1 MSRTEGNAILA
12 YYQQITEGTVLVG
25 KWVRT
30 VYEIIIRGLEEK
42 RWKFDQKKARR
53 AIEFIETFCR
63 HHEGKLAPGKI
74 RLELWQ
80 KALISVIFGILD
92 RDGYRQFREVLVVMG
107 RKNGKT
113 LLAAAI
119 NAYMMYMDGEYGARL
134 YMCAPKL
141 GQAKLCFDALVQ
153 MVQTEPEMSEITEKR
168 RFDLYVAGTNSS
180 AMPLAFSAKRSDGLN
195 PSAVTCDEVSSW
207 PGEQGLKQ
215 YEVLRSA
222 FGAREQWLLLSI
234 STAGYVNEGIYDELV
249 KRSTRFL
256 LGDSQE
262 SRLLPVLYMI
272 DDVEKWSDINEL
284 RKANPN
290 LGVSVSVDYLLEEIR
305 IAEGSLSKKSEFL
318 TKYCNIKQNSSQ
330 AWLSTG
336 TVQLCRGQQLRLEDF
351 RDCYGLIGIDLSMST
366 DLTSAVCL
374 IERGG
379 RGHVF
384 AKFWLP
390 SAKIEEA
397 SARDNL
403 PYRQYIT
410 RGLLAE
416 SGENYVDYQDCFRWC
431 TDLIEKYQI
440 YPLWVGY
447 DKYCA
452 QPLVQQLSGYGFH
465 CDSVVQGENLT
476 GIINT
481 TEGMLKDGYFDIG
494 DNDLLAVHF
503 LDAALKCNAETGRK
517 KLIKMNANAH
527 VDGMAALLDAMCMRQ
542 VHYDEIG
549 MQLMNAG

>member
-42 RWKFDQKKARR
+42 RWRFDQKKARR

-80 KALISVIFGILD
+80 KALISIIFGILD

-256 LGDSQE
+256 LGD
-262 SRLLPVLYMI
+262 R
-272 DDVEKWSDINEL
+272 
-284 RKANPN
+284 RA
-290 LGVSVSVDYLLEEIR
+290 GCCR
-305 IAEGSLSKKSEFL
+305 
-318 TKYCNIKQNSSQ
+318 C
-330 AWLSTG
+330 ST
-336 TVQLCRGQQLRLEDF
+336 
-351 RDCYGLIGIDLSMST
+351 
-366 DLTSAVCL
+366 
-374 IERGG
+374 
-379 RGHVF
+379 
-384 AKFWLP
+384 
-390 SAKIEEA
+390 
-397 SARDNL
+397 
-403 PYRQYIT
+403 
-410 RGLLAE
+410 
-416 SGENYVDYQDCFRWC
+416 
-431 TDLIEKYQI
+431 
-440 YPLWVGY
+440 
-447 DKYCA
+447 
-452 QPLVQQLSGYGFH
+452 
-465 CDSVVQGENLT
+465 
-476 GIINT
+476 
-481 TEGMLKDGYFDIG
+481 
-494 DNDLLAVHF
+494 
-503 LDAALKCNAETGRK
+503 
-517 KLIKMNANAH
+517 
-527 VDGMAALLDAMCMRQ
+527 
-542 VHYDEIG
+542 
-549 MQLMNAG
+549 

>member
-1 MSRTEGNAILA
+1 MSRQDNAIYA
-12 YYQQITEGTVLVG
+12 YYQQIQEGTVLVG
-25 KWVRT
+25 KWVRA
-30 VYEIIIRGLEEK
+30 VYEIIVHGIEEK
-42 RWKFDQKKARR
+42 KWRFDQKKARR
-53 AIEFIETFCR
+53 AIDFIETFCR
-63 HHEGKLAPGKI
+63 HHEGRLAPGKI

-92 RDGYRQFREVLVVMG
+92 KDGNRQFREVLVVMG

-119 NAYMMYMDGEYGARL
+119 NAYMLYFDREYGARL

-153 MVQTEPEMSEITEKR
+153 MVQTEPEMSTLTEKR
-168 RFDLYVAGTNSS
+168 RFDIYVPGTNSS
-180 AMPLAFSAKRSDGLN
+180 AMPLAFAAKRSDGLN

-207 PGEQGLKQ
+207 PGDQGLKQ

-262 SRLLPVLYMI
+262 TRLLPVLYMI

-290 LGVSVSVDYLLEEIR
+290 LGVSISVDYLLEEIR

-330 AWLSTG
+330 AWLSTAV
-336 TVQLCRGQQLRLEDF
+336 VQKARGKQLRLEDF
-351 RDCYGLIGIDLSMST
+351 RGTYGLIGIDLSMST

-374 IERGG
+374 IERDE
-379 RGHVF
+379 RIHVF
-384 AKFWLP
+384 GKFWLP
-390 SAKIEEA
+390 AAKIDEA

-410 RGLLAE
+410 RGLLEE
-416 SGENYVDYQDCFRWC
+416 SGENYVDYQDCFNWC
-431 TDLIEKYQI
+431 KSLIEQYEI

-447 DKYCA
+447 DKYSA

-465 CDSVVQGENLT
+465 CDSVTQGENLT

-481 TEGMLKDGYFDIG
+481 AEGLLKDGTIDIG
-494 DNDLLAVHF
+494 DNDLMAVHF
-503 LDAALKCNAETGRK
+503 LDAALKCNAENGRK

-527 VDGMAALLDAMCMRQ
+527 VDGMAALLDALCMRQ

-549 MQLMNAG
+549 ERLKNAG